1 MQGPARSAG
10 ATVHLI
16 SVEELGADAP
26 AWATLDA
33 ADAII
38 FGAPTYMGST
48 SAKFKAFEEA
58 ASGRWFQQAWKD
70 KFAAGFTTSGSYSG
84 DKLNTL
90 QDLAVNAAQPSLH
103 YFVCFF

>member
-70 KFAAGFTTSGSYSG
+70 KFAARASPPPAATPATSSTPCRTW
-84 DKLNTL
+84 L
-90 QDLAVNAAQPSLH
+90 
-103 YFVCFF
+103 